1 MISGNKKSAADF
13 SRPSKGKITFPSL
26 KESLLCLPTMTRPV
40 QRIIALAFAA
50 AALILPAPPAFAPPT
65 NGWSLQPLRRPAPP
79 KLAAADAK
87 WARSPVDAFIVA
99 RLKAKQLTPSPE
111 ADRRT
116 LIRRVY
122 FDLVGLPPTPSEVA
136 AFIADKNPL
145 AYEALVDKLLASPR
159 HGERWARH
167 WMDAVHFAET
177 HGHDQD
183 RIRPNAWPYRDY
195 LIGSFNGDKPYARF
209 VQEQVAADTLF
220 PDEPHLAPALGMLAA
235 GPWDESS
242 LRDIRE
248 DTLDREIARYID
260 RDDIVATVMS
270 TFASSTVHCARCH
283 DHKFDP
289 ISQLDYYNLQSVF
302 AGVGRG
308 DVSFEDDPKIHQVR
322 RAWLDQ
328 QAALQRRDKSL
339 LDTLLAPALQA
350 EVSEWEKKIAAHG
363 VVVWTVLEPASANSA
378 EGATLTKQPDHSIL
392 SSGKRPEKDTYT
404 ILADT
409 ELRGATAVRLEVLAD
424 DSLPHKGPGR
434 QDNGNLHLS
443 EFQVRTAPRAR
454 TNESKATSI
463 AHATADFDQ
472 AGWTLQH
479 AIDGQP
485 ATAWGIYPQVGKS
498 HHGIFELKENV
509 GHEGGTRWT
518 FTLEQKHGGG
528 HLIGRPRISI
538 TTAPRPVRASPL
550 PGDIAKA
557 LAVPAAAR
565 SDDQKRELTLHF
577 LKEKVTKAL
586 AALPAPQRVFVAAGN
601 FLPDGSHRPVAT
613 PRPVHL
619 LKRGEITKPGELATP
634 GALSSV
640 TAIPARFNLPKP
652 DAEGDRRAALARW
665 LSHPDNP
672 LTWRSAVNRVWHHHF
687 GRGLVD
693 TPNDFGRM
701 GGLPSHPE
709 LLDWLAV
716 EFRDGSGSM
725 KKLHRLIVTSAVYR
739 QSSQHKAQASQ
750 VDADNRLL
758 WRQNRTRLDAE
769 SLRDAVLQIA
779 GRLDLRMGGPSD
791 QQFAVSPGIH
801 VTPNVDYNKFDWD
814 SPAAR
819 RRSVYRFIF
828 RTLPD
833 PFMDALDCPDASL
846 LTPVRT
852 HSVDA
857 LQALALLN
865 DAFILRQSEH
875 FSTRVAADA
884 KSLDEQIAAACQL
897 AFARTPDKM
906 ELKIM
911 SDYATRHG
919 LANLCRLLLNSN
931 EFLFLD

>member
-1 MISGNKKSAADF
+1 MTPSAQ
-13 SRPSKGKITFPSL
+13 S
-26 KESLLCLPTMTRPV
+26 
-40 QRIIALAFAA
+40 IIALAFAA
-50 AALILPAPPAFAPPT
+50 AALFSSATPSVAATPTNWWSLAPLHRPTAPPLT
-65 NGWSLQPLRRPAPP
+65 LTEST
-79 KLAAADAK
+79 
-87 WARSPVDAFIVA
+87 WARTPIDSFIAA
-99 RLKAKQLTPSPE
+99 RLKAKRLSPSPE

-122 FDLVGLPPTPSEVA
+122 FDLIGLPPTPEEVA
-136 AFIADKNPL
+136 AFIADKNPK

-167 WMDAVHFAET
+167 WMDAVHYAET

-195 LIGSFNGDKPYARF
+195 LIDSFNQDKPYTRF
-209 VQEQVAADTLF
+209 IQEQVAADALF
-220 PDEPHLAPALGMLAA
+220 PDEPQLIPALGLLAA

-248 DTLDREIARYID
+248 DTIDREIARYID

-270 TFASSTVHCARCH
+270 TFTSSTVHCARCH

-289 ISQLDYYNLQSVF
+289 ISQRDYYNLQSVF

-308 DVSFEDDPKIHQVR
+308 NVSFETDPKAHRIR
-322 RAWLDQ
+322 RDLLAQ
-328 QAALQRRDKSL
+328 QAAIQQREKSL
-339 LDTLLAPALQA
+339 MDTLLAPALQA
-350 EVSEWEKKIAAHG
+350 EVTEWEKNLAAHNS
-363 VVVWTVLEPASANSA
+363 VVWTVLEPTTSQSAAGS
-378 EGATLTKQPDHSIL
+378 TFTKQPDHSVL
-392 SSGKRPEKDTYT
+392 ATGKRPEKDTYT
-404 ILADT
+404 LLAHSN
-409 ELRGATAVRLEVLAD
+409 LKGVTAVRLEVLAD
-424 DSLPHKGPGR
+424 DNLPHKGPGR

-443 EFQVRTAPRAR
+443 EIQILAATRTLPNDLKPLAISNA
-454 TNESKATSI
+454 S
-463 AHATADFDQ
+463 ADFDQ
-472 AGWTLQH
+472 AGWTIQH
-479 AIDGQP
+479 AIDGNP

-498 HHGIFELKENV
+498 HQAIFELKETV
-509 GHEGGTRWT
+509 AHDDGTLWS
-518 FTLEQKHGGG
+518 FVLEQQHGGG

-538 TTAPRPVRASPL
+538 TTSPRPVRISTIP
-550 PGDIAKA
+550 DTIAQA
-557 LAVPAAAR
+557 LAIPVAHR
-565 SDDQKRELTLHF
+565 TDNHKRDLALHF
-577 LKEKVTKAL
+577 LQEKVGKTL
-586 AALPAPQRVFVAAGN
+586 AALSAQQWVFVASGN
-601 FLPDGSHRPVAT
+601 FMPDGSHKPATT
-613 PRPVHL
+613 PRPVHI
-619 LKRGEITKPGELATP
+619 LKRGDITKPGELAAP
-634 GALSSV
+634 GGLSCL
-640 TAIPARFNLPKP
+640 TTIPARFDLPKP
-652 DAEGDRRAALARW
+652 EDERSRRAAFAQW
-665 LSHPDNP
+665 LSHPNHP
-672 LTWRSAVNRVWHHHF
+672 LTWRSAVNRIWHHHF

-716 EFRDGSGSM
+716 EFRDGGGSL
-725 KKLHRLIVTSAVYR
+725 KKIHRLIVTSAVYR
-739 QSSQHKAQASQ
+739 QSSQHQVRASQ
-750 VDADNRLL
+750 SDAENRLL

-769 SLRDAVLQIA
+769 SLRDAVLQAA

-852 HSVDA
+852 HSVNA

-875 FSTRVAADA
+875 LSARIATIA
-884 KSLDEQIAAACQL
+884 KSLDEQIIAACQL
-897 AFARTPDKM
+897 AFARSPDKSEIRM
-906 ELKIM
+906 M
-911 SDYATRHG
+911 SDYAAKHG
-919 LANLCRLLLNSN
+919 LTNLCRLLLNSN